1 MGSGFLGTGKPLGFL
16 APDVPKL
23 EFLKVGTRPG
33 SGNPNSLSNPIRTYL
48 AITRSKVDL
57 PIEMKNNITIKSNK
71 T

>member
-16 APDVPKL
+16 TPDVPK
-23 EFLKVGTRPG
+23 PG
-33 SGNPNSLSNPIRTYL
+33 FRVPGNGNPNSLSNPIRTYL